1 MQLIYGGKTNQ
12 SLPRLKFPE
21 SFSLSVNP
29 KHYSNTLESIKIIDE
44 IIIPYANAQH
54 EILSNTNEAALLI
67 FDMFRGQITD
77 EVTLHLLQNNI
88 YFVTVPNN
96 MTHLFQPLDLTINGH
111 CKKVT
116 KKEFAKWYMQQVD
129 NALQVGTK
137 LEDINTEFRLSVIKP
152 LHTKWLVEYYN
163 HISSETGTEVNGF
176 KLAGIYDVIR
186 SGKSSLQSIDP
197 FNFVQLSDDLRRGYV
212 NELDENESEED
223 EDTELDLEDDF
234 NRNPFVDFIIH
245 DE

>member
-96 MTHLFQPLDLTINGH
+96 MTHLFQPMDLTINGH
-111 CKKVT
+111 RKKVT

-197 FNFVQLSDDLRRGYV
+197 FNDITPLADSLSKAILVILY
-212 NELDENESEED
+212 NYLM
-223 EDTELDLEDDF
+223 
-234 NRNPFVDFIIH
+234 I
-245 DE
+245 